1 MPQNPWHIF
10 IVWFTVCI
18 LFSLNS
24 ELFWLSCFWVC
35 SVPMDEEEERLV
47 DYATDHLILDE
58 AFQKSILTKIAEAGY
73 AVEKLLGSAQDIEG
87 VIKDGE
93 LYIVQ
98 TRPQM

>member
-1 MPQNPWHIF
+1 MDTLPQLLMLKDF
-10 IVWFTVCI
+10 FT
-18 LFSLNS
+18 
-24 ELFWLSCFWVC
+24 C
-35 SVPMDEEEERLV
+35 SVPMDVEEERVV
-47 DYATDHLILDE
+47 DYSTDKLLLDE